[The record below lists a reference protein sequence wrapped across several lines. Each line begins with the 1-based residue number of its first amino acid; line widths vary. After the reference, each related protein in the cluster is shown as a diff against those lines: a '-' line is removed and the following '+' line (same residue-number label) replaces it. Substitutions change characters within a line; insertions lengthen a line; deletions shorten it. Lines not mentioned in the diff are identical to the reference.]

1 MTANAHRKSDR
12 ADFTIDQN
20 WSDYTAD
27 EHAVW
32 DLLYRRQMTL
42 LADMA
47 DDAML
52 RGHEALNLGKGGI
65 PNFDAI
71 NIELKKLTGWTVV
84 AVPSLVPDDIFFTH
98 LANRRF
104 PAGAF
109 IRTRAQLD
117 YIQEPDIFHDVFGH
131 VPLLTDP
138 VFADYMEAYG
148 KGGLRAV
155 KFGRLKNL
163 AALYWYTVEFGL
175 IETPKGLRIYGA
187 GISSSADESKFALKD
202 SSPNRIRFD
211 LERVMRT
218 AYRIDDFQETYFVIR
233 SYDDLFRATVDTD
246 FAPLYARLAD
256 GVGYAPGTVLP
267 SDVLVHRGTGEYARS
282 RARG

>member
-109 IRTRAQLD
+109 IRTRVQLD